1 MNNCLAYDS
10 ISNLSNKSDFYNLYS
25 NIVYDISIESEMFYL
40 FSFFHLI
47 SLNSIIIII
56 FFLTTFLLSLKK
68 ILNLLK
74 NFK

>member
-10 ISNLSNKSDFYNLYS
+10 ISNLSNKSNFYNLYS
-25 NIVYDISIESEMFYL
+25 NIVYDISIKLEKLYL
-40 FSFFHLI
+40 FSFFRYM
-47 SLNSIIIII
+47 SLNFIIIILI
-56 FFLTTFLLSLKK
+56 FFTTFLLSLKK